1 MILGIYTFA
10 LVEISTNDRYRLT
23 REDVVLVG
31 IIPVYKPDT
40 LTEEFLDLMINAVSA
55 NCQQPISHFF
65 IFFQIFFATPKNT
78 KSPEIYSGQIVYQG
92 GNMPTNGR
100 FLDCYFFR

>member
-10 LVEISTNDRYRLT
+10 LVEISTNNRYRLT

-31 IIPVYKPDT
+31 IIPVYTPDT
-40 LTEEFLDLMINAVSA
+40 LTEGFLDLMINAVSA

-65 IFFQIFFATPKNT
+65 IFFQFRQYHHGPIF
-78 KSPEIYSGQIVYQG
+78 
-92 GNMPTNGR
+92 
-100 FLDCYFFR
+100 